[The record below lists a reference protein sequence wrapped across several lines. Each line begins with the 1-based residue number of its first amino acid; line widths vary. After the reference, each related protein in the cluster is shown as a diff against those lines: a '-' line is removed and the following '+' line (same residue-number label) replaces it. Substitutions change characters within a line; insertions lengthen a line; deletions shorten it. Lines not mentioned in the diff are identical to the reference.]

1 MYITLGVLILAAIF
15 FVWGKIRSDMVALSV
30 LLLLLV
36 TDVLTIEEAF
46 SGFSNPIV
54 IMMAALFVVGGG
66 IFQTGLAKMISAKM
80 LHWAGSSEKKLFV
93 LVMLVT
99 ALIGSFVSNTG
110 TVALMMPIVISL
122 AAVAKTDVKRLLMPL
137 AFAGSMGGMMTL
149 IGTPPNL
156 IISGTLENAGFGALS
171 FFSFLPVGLITL
183 TIGVLALWPMSR
195 LLVSKKEKDKQSK
208 KSDEA
213 KLDELSRKYQVA
225 QNLYRLRVAPKS
237 NLVNKTLKELN
248 ITSRYNLTIATIRRD
263 IQKRFLK
270 TVDINLA
277 GADTTIYEND
287 LLYVLGN
294 FDNIKQFAAENQ
306 LSIADTHLSESK
318 LMPVSKPKFLTV
330 SELGG
335 MDFNKIGIAE
345 LILMSNAKIINK
357 KVKESNFRNLYNL
370 NILGIRR
377 HDEYIFQNLQQER
390 MKSGDVL
397 LIQGNWDDIHKLEQ
411 DDSSEWVIVG
421 EPQKEQEKIPL
432 TLKAPIAGFILIAM
446 VVTMVA
452 GWLPPAVAILIGAL
466 SMILT
471 GCLRNVEAAY
481 KTINWESII
490 LFAGM
495 IPLSMAMEK
504 TGASGLISKNI
515 VDGLGQWG
523 PVAVLTGIYLATSFL
538 TLFLSNTATAILFA
552 PVALESARVLE
563 VHPTSFMFAV
573 AVGASMCFA
582 TPFSTPPNALVMS
595 AGRYKFMD
603 YLRVGLP
610 LQIIYAIVMVIV
622 LPLLFP
628 FYPK

>member
-1 MYITLGVLILAAIF
+1 MEHLNMYVTLGILAFAAVF
-15 FVWGKIRSDMVALSV
+15 FVWGKIRSDIIALSV
-30 LLLLLV
+30 LLLLLI
-36 TDVLTIEEAF
+36 TGVLTIEEAF

-80 LHWAGSSEKKLFV
+80 LHWAGTSETKLFV

-110 TVALMMPIVISL
+110 TVALMMPVVISL
-122 AAVAKTDVKRLLMPL
+122 AAVAKTNVKRLLMPL

-156 IISGTLENAGFGALS
+156 IISGALEGAGFEALS
-171 FFSFLPVGLITL
+171 FFSFLPVGLIIL
-183 TIGVLALWPMSR
+183 TTGVMVLWPLSR
-195 LLVSKKEKDKQSK
+195 LLVGGGKEKDRQSG
-208 KSDEA
+208 KSGEA
-213 KLDELSRKYQVA
+213 ALDALARKYQVA
-225 QNLYRLRVAPKS
+225 QNLYRLRVAPDS

-248 ITSRYNLTIATIRRD
+248 ITARYNVTIATIRRD
-263 IQKRFLK
+263 LQKRFLK

-277 GADTTIYEND
+277 GADTTVYEND
-287 LLYVLGN
+287 LLYVLGH
-294 FDNIKQFAAENQ
+294 FDHIERFAAENQ

-318 LMPVSKPKFLTV
+318 VLPVSET
-330 SELGG
+330 GG
-335 MDFNKIGIAE
+335 MDFDKIGIAE

-357 KVKESNFRNLYNL
+357 QVKDSDFRSLYNL

-377 HDEYIFQNLQQER
+377 QNEYIFQNLQFER
-390 MKSGDVL
+390 MRSGDVL
-397 LIQGNWDDIHKLEQ
+397 LIQGDWDDIHKLEQ

-421 EPQKEQEKIPL
+421 EPLKEQEKIPM
-432 TLKAPIAGFILIAM
+432 TVKAPVAGFILAAM
-446 VVTMVA
+446 VVSLVA
-452 GWLPPAVAILIGAL
+452 GWLPPAVTILLGAL
-466 SMILT
+466 CMILT

-495 IPLSMAMEK
+495 IPLSVAMEK
-504 TGASGLISKNI
+504 TGASGIISEKI
-515 VDGLGQWG
+515 VAGLGQWG
-523 PVAVLTGIYLATSFL
+523 PVAVLAGIYLATSFL
-538 TLFLSNTATAILFA
+538 TLFLSNTATAVLFA
-552 PVALESARVLE
+552 PIALESARALE
-563 VHPTSFMFAV
+563 VHPMPFLFAV

-582 TPFSTPPNALVMS
+582 SPFSTPPNALVMS
-595 AGRYKFMD
+595 AGRYKFTD

-628 FYPK
+628 FYP